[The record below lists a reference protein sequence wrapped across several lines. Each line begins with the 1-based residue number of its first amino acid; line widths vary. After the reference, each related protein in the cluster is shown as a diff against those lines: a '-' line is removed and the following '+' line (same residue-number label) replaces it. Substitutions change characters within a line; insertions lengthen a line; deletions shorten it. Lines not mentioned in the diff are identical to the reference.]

1 MRGRMHFLKILALI
15 AAVCITASAVRAQRT
30 EITIGLSEQFFDALL
45 DAVFQNGGPPEFVL
59 SKKISEATG
68 PAGLPGETDSSFGP
82 SPGDNRGNVCSE
94 SIKLQRENTGVRTA
108 VRFRDG
114 KIYAPIAFTG
124 SYNPP
129 LVGCVEFSGYAETNI
144 DLEFDQAAQRL
155 VARVSV
161 LNVSVNGTGGVGSGL
176 MARLVQSSID
186 RKINPMEVISLDKV
200 SFPVPI
206 QTGPSLRMKAVG
218 IRHEIA
224 NGVLNIRIAYQF
236 VKG

>member
-1 MRGRMHFLKILALI
+1 MHFLKILALI
-15 AAVCITASAVRAQRT
+15 AAVCISGSAVRAQRT
-30 EITIGLSEQFFDALL
+30 EITIGLSEQFFDTLL

-59 SKKISEATG
+59 SKNISETTR
-68 PAGLPGETDSSFGP
+68 PAGLSGETGSFFGP
-82 SPGDNRGNVCSE
+82 SAGDDRGNICTE
-94 SIKLQRENTGVRTA
+94 SIKLQRENMGVRTA

-114 KIYAPIAFTG
+114 KIYSPIAFTG

-144 DLEFDQAAQRL
+144 DLEFDQTARRL
-155 VARVSV
+155 VARARV
-161 LNVSVNGTGGVGSGL
+161 LNVSVNGTSGIGSGL

-206 QTGPSLRMKAVG
+206 QSGPSLRMKAVG
-218 IRHEIA
+218 IRQDVSD
-224 NGVLNIRIAYQF
+224 GMLNIRIAYEF
-236 VKG
+236 SKS